1 MFSSKL
7 SFILTAV
14 GAAVGLGN
22 VFRFPYLAMKYGL
35 AFVLVYVIFLCALGL
50 PMLLSEIAY
59 GRRFCGRAPGRRA
72 AFSSKF
78 CAFNSLFIFGY
89 YTLLTTLVLLAAFWS
104 AGGDFSALSS
114 LSEGRYKDGFGLPLL
129 FLAFSFAAVLFCF
142 GDAERI
148 GKISTVSVILSLLV
162 LFLLALFRATDA
174 PEALSPLFRLDFS
187 YLSAGEFW
195 FDALSQV
202 FFSLSIAIGVLTA
215 YGGLLRGTESIVSC
229 GIYIAAVDLAVSLL
243 AAVIYATV
251 GGRADGLFDSFAVY
265 PSAFFELGAAGAFL
279 CFLFYTALGFLCLD
293 SVVSFLK
300 SSVVLLYP
308 KFIKKEGTAAVI
320 LTLSAAVFALFLL
333 FFGAKESI
341 AFLDGKITPTLIL
354 LGGLSLTLLFSKR
367 EVFEGVSDELGLG
380 KMKATFK
387 VLLHLFAPI
396 FILLLLFA
404 QIFF

>member
-7 SFILTAV
+7 SFVLTAV

-35 AFVLVYVIFLCALGL
+35 AFVLVYMVFLCFLGL
-50 PMLLSEIAY
+50 PLLLSEVSY
-59 GRRFCGRAPGRRA
+59 GRRFCGRAPGKRA
-72 AFSSKF
+72 AFSSKL

-89 YTLLTTLVLLAAFWS
+89 YTLLTSLVLLAAFWS
-104 AGGDFSALSS
+104 VGGDFSSLSA
-114 LSEGRYKDGFGLPLL
+114 LSEGQYKGGFGLPLL
-129 FLAFSFAAVLFCF
+129 FLAFSFAAVLCCF

-162 LFLLALFRATDA
+162 LLLLALLRAVSS
-174 PEALSPLFRLDFS
+174 PEALSPLFRLNFS
-187 YLSAGEFW
+187 HLSAGSFW

-215 YGGLLRGTESIVSC
+215 YGGLLSEKESILSC

-251 GGRADGLFDSFAVY
+251 GGRAEGLFDSFAVY
-265 PSAFFELGAAGAFL
+265 PSAFFELGGAGAFL

-308 KFIKKEGTAAVI
+308 KFIKKESTAAVI
-320 LTLSAAVFALFLL
+320 LSLSAAIFALFLL

-354 LGGLSLTLLFSKR
+354 LGGLSLTLLFSKK
-367 EVFEGVSDELGLG
+367 EVFEGVSEELGLG
-380 KMKATFK
+380 KMRTVFK
-387 VLLHLFAPI
+387 LLLRLFVPI

>member
-35 AFVLVYVIFLCALGL
+35 AFVLIYVIFLCALGL
-50 PMLLSEIAY
+50 PMLLSEIAF
-59 GRRFCGRAPGRRA
+59 GRRFCGQAPGKRA
-72 AFSSKF
+72 AFSSKL

-89 YTLLTTLVLLAAFWS
+89 YTLLTALVLLAAFFS
-104 AGGDFSALSS
+104 AGGDFSALFS
-114 LSEGRYKDGFGLPLL
+114 LSEGQYKGGFGLPLV
-129 FLAFSFAAVLFCF
+129 FLAFAFAAVLFCF

-148 GKISTVSVILSLLV
+148 GKISTASVLFSLIV
-162 LFLLALFRATDA
+162 LFLLALFRATA
-174 PEALSPLFRLDFS
+174 SPEALLPLLRLDFS
-187 YLSAGEFW
+187 HLLEGSFW

-215 YGGLLRGTESIVSC
+215 YGGLLRETESIVSC
-229 GIYIAAVDLAVSLL
+229 GIYIASIDLLVSFL
-243 AAVIYATV
+243 AAAIYATV
-251 GGRADGLFDSFAVY
+251 GGRAEGLFDSFSVY
-265 PSAFFELGAAGAFL
+265 PSAFFELGAAGGFL

-308 KFIKKEGTAAVI
+308 KFIKKEGAAAAL
-320 LTLSAAVFALFLL
+320 LTLFAAAFALALL
-333 FFGAKESI
+333 LFGAKEGI
-341 AFLDGKITPTLIL
+341 AFTDGKITPTLIL
-354 LGGLSLTLLFSKR
+354 LGGLSLTLLFSKK
-367 EVFEGVSDELGLG
+367 EVFEGVTDELKLG
-380 KMKATFK
+380 KSRALFK
-387 VLLHLFAPI
+387 VLLRLFAPA